1 MNYIL
6 DIAKRYLIGKKSTN
20 AINLITGISVFGI
33 SIGAAA
39 LILVLSVFN
48 GLETL
53 ITSYLNSFNPDLIVL
68 PSEGKYFDLD
78 STQIY
83 ALQSIGQINEVSASL
98 EEVALFEYK
107 GSQEVGVIKGVDQRF
122 ERVTKINQTIREGN
136 FDLFTNETSTAIF
149 GIGMSRKLGI
159 NLDDPL
165 TPVTI
170 YMPKRKKTFQ
180 AEKDFRTKEAYPI
193 GEFSVQTENDY
204 QYVISKLDFVQ
215 NLLQLK
221 NKLSAFEISLTAGAD
236 ERLVI
241 REIEDLLGNGF
252 EIKNRYQ
259 QDEAF
264 LKIMNI
270 ERWVSYLIVSL
281 TLFLVAFNL
290 AGSLWMIVLDK
301 KKDISILKA
310 MGMNANRIKKLF
322 LLEGLLISGSGLV
335 LGILLA
341 VVLYFLQSNLG
352 IVPIPDGFAIDA
364 YPIELRL
371 QDFFVVAFTV
381 LIVGI
386 LASLLPANRAAGIK
400 AFIREE

>member
-6 DIAKRYLIGKKSTN
+6 EIAKRYLIGKKSTN

-53 ITSYLNSFNPDLIVL
+53 ITSYLNSFNPDLIIV
-68 PSEGKYFDLD
+68 PSKGKYFDLD
-78 STQIY
+78 STQ
-83 ALQSIGQINEVSASL
+83 LNLLKSIDQISEVSASL

-107 GSQEVGVIKGVDQRF
+107 GSQEVGVIKGVDQNYQ
-122 ERVTKINQTIREGN
+122 RVTRIDQTVREGN
-136 FDLFTNETSTAIF
+136 FDLFIQESPGAVF
-149 GIGMSRKLGI
+149 GAGMSRKLGI
-159 NLDDPL
+159 NLEDPL

-180 AEKDFRTKEAYPI
+180 AEKDFRTKEAFPI

-204 QYVISKLDFVQ
+204 QYVISNLDFVQ
-215 NLLQLK
+215 SLLQLK
-221 NKLSAFEISLTAGAD
+221 NKLSAFEIALVSGAD
-236 ERLVI
+236 ERLAIQQI
-241 REIEDLLGNGF
+241 RTLLGGEF

-310 MGMNANRIKKLF
+310 MGMNSSRIKRLF
-322 LLEGLLISGSGLV
+322 LLEGLLISGSGLI
-335 LGILLA
+335 LGIVLA
-341 VVLYFLQSNLG
+341 ILLYFLQSNLG
-352 IVPIPDGFAIDA
+352 IVPIPEGFAIDA

-371 QDFFVVAFTV
+371 KDFFVVAFTV